1 MKLKLFI
8 LSIVFLFGTSF
19 AFSQKYAYIDSDYIL
34 SKVQEYKDAKTKL
47 DKLAE
52 MWTAEIEER
61 YKVLNE
67 KKENFA
73 REEVLLPKEER
84 ERRKA
89 EIEKLEIETMELQK
103 TRFGVK
109 GDYFQKRQQLV
120 KPIQDKVFD
129 ALAEVASK
137 KRYVFVFDKANQ
149 SNLVYADPKTD
160 LSDYVLKELGISVK

>member
-1 MKLKLFI
+1 MKLICFSFLLF
-8 LSIVFLFGTSF
+8 FGTTF

-34 SKVQEYKDAKTKL
+34 NKLQDYQDAKEQL
-47 DKLAE
+47 DRLAE
-52 MWTAEIEER
+52 SWTLEIEDR
-61 YKVLNE
+61 LKVLKE
-67 KKENFA
+67 KKDNFN
-73 REEVLLPKEER
+73 REEVLLPKEEK

-89 EIEKLEIETMELQK
+89 ELEKLEKETMEFQK
-103 TRFGVK
+103 MRFGVN

-137 KRYVFVFDKANQ
+137 KKYVFVFDKANQ

-160 LSDYVLKELGISVK
+160 LSDDVLKELGISIK

>member
-67 KKENFA
+67 KKKISQEKKCFCQ
-73 REEVLLPKEER
+73 RKKEKEE
-84 ERRKA
+84 
-89 EIEKLEIETMELQK
+89 KLK
-103 TRFGVK
+103 
-109 GDYFQKRQQLV
+109 
-120 KPIQDKVFD
+120 
-129 ALAEVASK
+129 
-137 KRYVFVFDKANQ
+137 
-149 SNLVYADPKTD
+149 
-160 LSDYVLKELGISVK
+160 

>member
-8 LSIVFLFGTSF
+8 FTVVFVFGTSF

-34 SKVQEYKDAKTKL
+34 SKLQDYKEAKEKL
-47 DKLAE
+47 DKLADL
-52 MWTAEIEER
+52 WTAEIEER

-67 KKENFA
+67 KKELFA

-89 EIEKLEIETMELQK
+89 EIDKLEQETMDLQK
-103 TRFGVK
+103 IRFGVK
-109 GDYFQKRQQLV
+109 GDYFHKRQQLV

-129 ALAEVASK
+129 ALSEVASK
-137 KRYVFVFDKANQ
+137 KKYVFVFDKANQ

-160 LSDYVLKELGISVK
+160 LSDDVLKELGIIVK